1 MEEEM
6 LDERDVFEA
15 RVRERAFHMWQEA
28 GCPADAAEA
37 FWHRAHAAE
46 LDALNL
52 TPEELDRKIK
62 SPVSE
67 AADFA

>member
-1 MEEEM
+1 M
-6 LDERDVFEA
+6 LDERDIFEA

-28 GCPADAAEA
+28 GCPENTAEE
-37 FWHRAHAAE
+37 FWHRARAAE

-52 TPEELDRKIK
+52 TPKELDERLK

>member
-1 MEEEM
+1 M
-6 LDERDVFEA
+6 LDERDIFEA

-28 GCPADAAEA
+28 GCPENTAEE
-37 FWHRAHAAE
+37 FWHRARAAE
-46 LDALNL
+46 LDELNL
-52 TPEELDRKIK
+52 TPKELDEKLK

>member
-52 TPEELDRKIK
+52 TPE
-62 SPVSE
+62 